1 MTALFTKPIPQ
12 PLDIELDH
20 VGFIVPDLE
29 AAREL
34 LAQLGFTLTARANH
48 TRTDAHG
55 ALVSAG
61 SSQHSIMLGNGY
73 VEIMQITDPAA
84 GHQLA
89 LAPTAR
95 YGVHVVAFGTADAS
109 DCHAGCVRNG
119 VPAGP
124 VLHWARQIN
133 EGVIRGT
140 ALFAYFGSTWQPTD
154 PSYLCWVE
162 HRTPGLL
169 RSPQLLRHDNH
180 ALGLVA
186 LCYRGPQAQARQW
199 SRQLLAAGM
208 RLVREREDGI
218 DLSLPNATLQIDF
231 DEQQTSVLPSALVF
245 ELSDGTWLRERCAA
259 LGLGVRVSADGAF
272 DVDLV
277 AQLGVHCIFRP
288 HNGEVN

>member
-1 MTALFTKPIPQ
+1 MTALFAKRPPR
-12 PLDIELDH
+12 PLDIALDH
-20 VGFIVPDLE
+20 VGFIVPDLQ
-29 AAREL
+29 AACEF
-34 LAQLGFTLTARANH
+34 LAQLGFTLTARADH
-48 TRTDAHG
+48 TRTDEHG

-61 SSQHSIMLGNGY
+61 SSQRSIMLGNGY

-95 YGVHVVAFGTADAS
+95 YGLHVVAFGTADAS

-119 VPAGP
+119 VQAGP

-133 EGVIRGT
+133 EDGICGT
-140 ALFAYFGSTWQPTD
+140 ALFAYFGSTWQPAD

-169 RSPQLLRHDNH
+169 RSTSLLRHDNH

-208 RLVREREDGI
+208 RLAREREGGI
-218 DLSLPNATLQIDF
+218 DLSLPNAMVQIDF
-231 DEQQTSVLPSALVF
+231 DEQQTRVLPSALVF
-245 ELSDGTWLRERCAA
+245 ELSDGAWLRERCAE
-259 LGLGVRVSADGAF
+259 LGLGVRAFADGAF

-277 AQLGVHCIFRP
+277 AQLGVHCIFRAR
-288 HNGEVN
+288 NGEMI

>member
-1 MTALFTKPIPQ
+1 MSMHFEERPLE
-12 PLDIELDH
+12 PLDIQLDH
-20 VGFIVPDLE
+20 VGFIVPDLQ
-29 AAREL
+29 ATRDL

-95 YGVHVVAFGTADAS
+95 FGLHVVAFGTTDAS
-109 DCHAGCVRNG
+109 ECHVGCVRNG
-119 VPAGP
+119 VQAGP
-124 VLHWARQIN
+124 VLHWARQIK
-133 EGVIRGT
+133 EDGIQGT
-140 ALFAYFGSTWQPTD
+140 ALFAYFGSAWQPAD
-154 PSYLCWVE
+154 PSYVCWVE

-169 RSPQLLRHDNH
+169 RSPQLLRHDNQ

-186 LCYRGPQAQARQW
+186 LRYRGPQAQARQW
-199 SRQLLAAGM
+199 SRQLRAAGM
-208 RLVREREDGI
+208 RLVHEREGGI

-231 DEQQTSVLPSALVF
+231 DKQQTSVLPSAVEF
-245 ELSDGTWLRERCAA
+245 ELSDGGWLRERCAV
-259 LGLGVRVSADGAF
+259 LGLQVHAQADGAL

-277 AQLGVHCIFRP
+277 QQLGVHCIFHTRK
-288 HNGEVN
+288 GEVI